1 MKSIFVVGSTGF
13 LGREALEVVKL
24 LGENYKV
31 VGITGFNNL
40 EILSE
45 QICSFLPKYVG
56 ASTKILD
63 SLKEMF
69 EKAYIF
75 DVENELEQVL
85 EDASPDL
92 TLFLS
97 SKIASLRS
105 IYNQI
110 SNEHFVGIGN
120 KESIIA
126 GGEILF
132 SDQTRKFII
141 PIDSEPSAIFQCLRG
156 ERKDEIR
163 NLILTASGG
172 PFFDRNKT
180 TFDDI
185 KKEEALKHPKWKM
198 GRKITIDSST
208 LINKAFEVI
217 EAHFL
222 FNVPYEKIKVVIH
235 RESVVHS
242 IVEFEDGIMKAILS
256 LPSMYF
262 PLEFA
267 ITYPNRINSG
277 LPQLN
282 LNSLK
287 RLTFEEM
294 DLDKFPGFNIVLDY
308 VKKGGNFLPVIVALD
323 EVLVE
328 GFLNNRI
335 KYTEIYTHLE
345 KILEKFTFKRITSI
359 DEVGEF
365 YNLGII
371 TANEFLR
378 RNL

>member
-45 QICSFLPKYVG
+45 QIRSFLPKYVG

-97 SKIASLRS
+97 SKITSLRS

-156 ERKDEIR
+156 ERKEEIR

-185 KKEEALKHPKWKM
+185 KKEEALKHPRWKM

-222 FNVPYEKIKVVIH
+222 FNMPYEKIKVVIH

-308 VKKGGNFLPVIVALD
+308 AKKGGNFLPVIVALD

-328 GFLNNRI
+328 SFLNNRI

>member
-45 QICSFLPKYVG
+45 QIRSFLPKYVG

-97 SKIASLRS
+97 SKITSLRS

-141 PIDSEPSAIFQCLRG
+141 PIDSEPSAIFQC
-156 ERKDEIR
+156 
-163 NLILTASGG
+163 
-172 PFFDRNKT
+172 
-180 TFDDI
+180 
-185 KKEEALKHPKWKM
+185 
-198 GRKITIDSST
+198 
-208 LINKAFEVI
+208 
-217 EAHFL
+217 
-222 FNVPYEKIKVVIH
+222 
-235 RESVVHS
+235 
-242 IVEFEDGIMKAILS
+242 
-256 LPSMYF
+256 
-262 PLEFA
+262 
-267 ITYPNRINSG
+267 
-277 LPQLN
+277 
-282 LNSLK
+282 
-287 RLTFEEM
+287 
-294 DLDKFPGFNIVLDY
+294 
-308 VKKGGNFLPVIVALD
+308 
-323 EVLVE
+323 
-328 GFLNNRI
+328 
-335 KYTEIYTHLE
+335 
-345 KILEKFTFKRITSI
+345 
-359 DEVGEF
+359 
-365 YNLGII
+365 
-371 TANEFLR
+371 
-378 RNL
+378 